1 MRARRHTAPAA
12 VSGREMPC
20 PEPRLSGRK
29 STMPSSQLLFKQNR
43 CVLAHASLQPGL
55 GANPLLVSK
64 SQAQAENKTAPTS
77 RDRAE
82 PLVPRVPP
90 PIPRPLLLSHHRPL
104 FLHLALAG
112 LAVLAV
118 FCFFSREEFLWL
130 FAFWHFWPFC
140 LFGILAFWAP
150 TRLLIRAL
158 VEPKVIDAD
167 RDVRATPGLLRC
179 FVRRPY
185 ILKRF

>member
-1 MRARRHTAPAA
+1 MRLG
-12 VSGREMPC
+12 VSSEVSVEATTFGFWGGLL
-20 PEPRLSGRK
+20 RLL
-29 STMPSSQLLFKQNR
+29 TTWE
-43 CVLAHASLQPGL
+43 LQGL
-55 GANPLLVSK
+55 VANPLLGS
-64 SQAQAENKTAPTS
+64 SQAQAENRTVPTP

-82 PLVPRVPP
+82 PLVPRVPSP
-90 PIPRPLLLSHHRPL
+90 FPRLLILLSHHRPL

-179 FVRRPY
+179 FVRRPC